1 MKRHLCWPAKLACIL
16 LALPLLNVAA
26 SAQIAVSAN
35 DNKAVL
41 VNGVAT
47 VADNPA
53 SDTVTIID
61 LAAKPPKV
69 IAELKAPTSVVG
81 PPQSVAVS
89 RDESIALVTGAIK
102 LDPADPKKTTAN
114 NQVSVIDLKSK
125 PPAVIA
131 TVEAGAAPSGL
142 SINPAG
148 TLALVANRN
157 DGTVSIFTIANKTL
171 TAAGK
176 VDFGDPK
183 SGPCHV
189 AFTPDGKMALVTRDG
204 DHRISVLSV
213 DGNKVEDTKKFMVA
227 GFRPYSIAIS
237 PKGTVAVLSNQGG
250 GQGDTDLLSVIDLKQ
265 NPPRIVDTIAVEQIP
280 EGVTMSPD
288 GNYVAAIM
296 QNGSNKPS
304 SHPNYHKGSAL
315 SIFRIN
321 GTKLTL
327 AARAEFGA
335 WGQGVAWSKDGKT
348 LLAQS
353 MADKSID
360 VFSFDGKALKKTG
373 NIKVNGGAAGIRTA
387 FD

>member
-1 MKRHLCWPAKLACIL
+1 
-16 LALPLLNVAA
+16 
-26 SAQIAVSAN
+26 
-35 DNKAVL
+35 
-41 VNGVAT
+41 
-47 VADNPA
+47 
-53 SDTVTIID
+53 
-61 LAAKPPKV
+61 
-69 IAELKAPTSVVG
+69 
-81 PPQSVAVS
+81 
-89 RDESIALVTGAIK
+89 
-102 LDPADPKKTTAN
+102 
-114 NQVSVIDLKSK
+114 
-125 PPAVIA
+125 
-131 TVEAGAAPSGL
+131 
-142 SINPAG
+142 
-148 TLALVANRN
+148 
-157 DGTVSIFTIANKTL
+157 
-171 TAAGK
+171 
-176 VDFGDPK
+176 
-183 SGPCHV
+183 
-189 AFTPDGKMALVTRDG
+189 
-204 DHRISVLSV
+204 
-213 DGNKVEDTKKFMVA
+213 MVA
-227 GFRPYSIAIS
+227 GFRPYSISIS

-280 EGVTMSPD
+280 EGVTVSPD

-327 AARAEFGA
+327 AAKAEFGA
-335 WGQGVAWSKDGKT
+335 WGQGVAWSKDSKT

>member
-1 MKRHLCWPAKLACIL
+1 MKRHHWLPAKFAFALA
-16 LALPLLNVAA
+16 ALPLLTVTA

-41 VNGVAT
+41 VNGANV
-47 VADNPA
+47 VPDNPA
-53 SDTVTIID
+53 ADTVTIID
-61 LAAKPPKV
+61 MNVKPPKV
-69 IAELKAPTSVVG
+69 IGEVKAPTSVVG
-81 PPQSVAVS
+81 PPQSVAIS
-89 RDESIALVTGAIK
+89 RDESFALVTGAIK
-102 LDPADPKKTTAN
+102 VDPADPKKTTADN
-114 NQVSVIDLKSK
+114 RVSVIDLKAK

-148 TLALVANRN
+148 TMALVANRN

-176 VDFGDPK
+176 VDFGNPK
-183 SGPCHV
+183 SGPSHV
-189 AFTPDGKMALVTRDG
+189 AFMPDGKTALVTRDG

-213 DGNKVEDTKKFMVA
+213 DGNKVEDTKKYMVA
-227 GFRPYSIAIS
+227 GVRPYSISIS

-250 GQGDTDLLSVIDLKQ
+250 GQGDTDLLSVIDLKV

-296 QNGSNKPS
+296 QNGSNKSS
-304 SHPNYHKGSAL
+304 SHLNYHKGSVL
-315 SIFRIN
+315 SVFRIN

-327 AARAEFGA
+327 AAKAEFGG
-335 WGQGVAWSKDGKT
+335 WGQGVVWSKDGKT

-387 FD
+387 LD